1 MRAEDAGVLGMQDGR
16 LDGRVEHQLGVLEE
30 VDVERVLAAQQHHQR
45 VLTAAARAACDAG
58 NLTALAESVHPL
70 KSSAGNVG
78 AAQVQALAESVE
90 ALARA
95 GDAETAAAQFNELEQ
110 AFAAALAG
118 LETERAR
125 LAAAAP
131 GPKL

>member
-1 MRAEDAGVLGMQDGR
+1 MNPDAAINAAALDRLVKLGGAKFA
-16 LDGRVEHQLGVLEE
+16 LEMMS
-30 VDVERVLAAQQHHQR
+30 LFASYGGQK
-45 VLTAAARAACDAG
+45 LAAARAACDAG